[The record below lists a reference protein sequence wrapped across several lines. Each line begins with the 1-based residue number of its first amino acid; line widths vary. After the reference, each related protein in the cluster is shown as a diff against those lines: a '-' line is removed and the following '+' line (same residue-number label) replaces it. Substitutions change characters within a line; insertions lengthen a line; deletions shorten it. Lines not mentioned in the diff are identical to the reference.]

1 MTGAL
6 LRRALF
12 GVACGAAACHGRA
25 PLPPRASALNDAGV
39 EALEAGDLE
48 AANARFSL
56 ALEHAPHFVEA
67 LTNQGLVELERG
79 NTARA
84 RQLFERARRLNPD
97 VAQPHHALGVLAEQE
112 QRRDEAAARYR
123 EALAVDPGFAPA
135 RANLARLLFEG
146 GRLEEAREQYLRL
159 VEVAPEEPVGYSG
172 LATCLLALGRGLEA
186 EVITLEGQRRFP
198 DDPGLA
204 VVAARSALRAGD
216 LEHARQLLAPVA
228 TRRDEQGV
236 AALGWLAVVELT
248 AGRPRHAAGASR
260 AALALSPD
268 DPLATFAL
276 ATALE
281 RLGDP
286 RAADWAERAR
296 ALRDGTSSRHTG
308 HARAAVE

>member
-1 MTGAL
+1 MTGAARCREL
-6 LRRALF
+6 VV
-12 GVACGAAACHGRA
+12 VACGLAACHGRA
-25 PLPPRASALNDAGV
+25 ALPARASALNDAGV
-39 EALEAGDLE
+39 AALEAGDLE
-48 AANARFSL
+48 AASARFAL
-56 ALEHAPHFVEA
+56 ALEHAPHYVEA

-112 QRRDEAAARYR
+112 LRRDEAAARYR

-159 VEVAPEEPVGYSG
+159 VEVAPDEPFGYSG
-172 LATCLLALGRGLEA
+172 LATCLLALGRELEA
-186 EVITLEGQRRFP
+186 EVVTLEGQRRFP
-198 DDPGLA
+198 DDPGLT
-204 VVAARSALRAGD
+204 VVAARSALHAGD
-216 LEHARQLLAPVA
+216 LALARQLLTPVA
-228 TRRDEQGV
+228 TRRDDQGV

-276 ATALE
+276 AMALE

-286 RAADWAERAR
+286 RAGDWAERAR
-296 ALRDGTSSRHTG
+296 TLREGPSPRAPG
-308 HARAAVE
+308 GARAVD